1 MGCDIHMHVEYR
13 IQRHNKPAQWCDGN
27 LYEVNKFYEMDP
39 DDDEPKYRRV
49 YLTNERRNY
58 GLFGLLAGVRNY
70 GTKPIVAPRGFPKDV
85 PKSIAE
91 EYDSWGSDAHSASWL
106 TLAEL
111 MNAARSHPDLLDDLV
126 AELQEYFNRIFPN
139 PAPLIT
145 QNELRIVFWFDN

>member
-1 MGCDIHMHVEYR
+1 MGCDIHMQVEYR
-13 IQRHNKPAQWCDGN
+13 TKVDGTMQWWDGN
-27 LYEVNKFYEMDP
+27 LYEVNKFHDSYP
-39 DDDEPKYRRV
+39 DDPKYIRV
-49 YLTNERRNY
+49 HLINERRNY
-58 GLFGLLAGVRNY
+58 TLFGLLAGVRNY
-70 GTKPIVAPRGFPKDV
+70 NIKPIASPRGFPKDV
-85 PKSIAE
+85 SKSIAE

-111 MNAARSHPDLLDDLV
+111 MNAARSHPNLLDDLV

>member
-1 MGCDIHMHVEYR
+1 MGCDIHMQVEYR
-13 IQRHNKPAQWCDGN
+13 TKIDGTMQWCDGN
-27 LYEVNKFYEMDP
+27 LYEVNKFHDSYP
-39 DDDEPKYRRV
+39 DEPKYRRV
-49 YLTNERRNY
+49 HLNNERRHY
-58 GLFGLLAGVRNY
+58 TLFGLLAGIRNY
-70 GTKPIVAPRGFPKDV
+70 GIKPIAPPRGFPKDV
-85 PKSIAE
+85 SKSITE
-91 EYDSWGSDAHSASWL
+91 GYNSWGSDAHSASWL

>member
-1 MGCDIHMHVEYR
+1 MGCDIHMQVEYR
-13 IQRHNKPAQWCDGN
+13 TKVCGTMQWCDGN
-27 LYEVNKFYEMDP
+27 LYEVNKFHYNYP
-39 DDDEPKYRRV
+39 DDPKYTRV
-49 YLTNERRNY
+49 CLINERRNY
-58 GLFGLLAGVRNY
+58 TLFGLLAGVRNY

-85 PKSIAE
+85 SKSIAE

-111 MNAARSHPDLLDDLV
+111 MNATRSHPDLLDDLV

>member
-1 MGCDIHMHVEYR
+1 MGCDIHMQVEYR
-13 IQRHNKPAQWCDGN
+13 TKIDGTMQWCDGN
-27 LYEVNKFYEMDP
+27 LYEVNKFHIDYP
-39 DDDEPKYRRV
+39 DEPKYQRV
-49 YLTNERRNY
+49 HLNNERRNY
-58 GLFGLLAGVRNY
+58 TLFRLLAGIRYY
-70 GTKPIVAPRGFPKDV
+70 GIKPIAPPRGFPKDV
-85 PKSIAE
+85 SKSISE

-126 AELQEYFNRIFPN
+126 AELHTYFHRVFPN

>member
-1 MGCDIHMHVEYR
+1 MGCDIHMQVEYR
-13 IQRHNKPAQWCDGN
+13 TKVCGTMQWCDGN
-27 LYEVNKFYEMDP
+27 LYEVNKFHDSYP
-39 DDDEPKYRRV
+39 DEPKYTRV
-49 YLTNERRNY
+49 HLNNERRNY
-58 GLFGLLAGVRNY
+58 TLFGLLAGVRNY

-85 PKSIAE
+85 SKSIAE

-111 MNAARSHPDLLDDLV
+111 MNATRSYPDLLNYLV
-126 AELQEYFNRIFPN
+126 DELQEYFHRVFTN

>member
-1 MGCDIHMHVEYR
+1 MGCDIHMQVEYR
-13 IQRHNKPAQWCDGN
+13 TKIDGTVQWCDGN
-27 LYEVNKFYEMDP
+27 LYEVNKFHIDYP
-39 DDDEPKYRRV
+39 DEPKYQRV
-49 YLTNERRNY
+49 HLNNERRNY
-58 GLFGLLAGVRNY
+58 TLFGLLAGIRYY
-70 GTKPIVAPRGFPKDV
+70 GIKPIAPPRGFPKDV
-85 PKSIAE
+85 SKSISE

-126 AELQEYFNRIFPN
+126 AELQEYFHRVFPN

>member
-1 MGCDIHMHVEYR
+1 MGCDIHMNVEYR
-13 IQRHNKPAQWCDGN
+13 TKVDGTMQWWDGN
-27 LYEVNKFYEMDP
+27 LYEVNKFHDSYP
-39 DDDEPKYRRV
+39 DDPKYIRV
-49 YLTNERRNY
+49 HLNNERRNY
-58 GLFGLLAGVRNY
+58 TLFGLLAGIRYY
-70 GTKPIVAPRGFPKDV
+70 GIKPIAPPRGFPKDV
-85 PKSIAE
+85 SKSIAE

-126 AELQEYFNRIFPN
+126 VELQEYFNRIFPN

>member
-1 MGCDIHMHVEYR
+1 M
-13 IQRHNKPAQWCDGN
+13 QWCDGN
-27 LYEVNKFYEMDP
+27 LYEVNKFHDSYP
-39 DDDEPKYRRV
+39 DEPKYRRV
-49 YLTNERRNY
+49 HLNNERRHY
-58 GLFGLLAGVRNY
+58 TLFGLLAGIRNY
-70 GTKPIVAPRGFPKDV
+70 NIKPIAPPRGFPKDAS
-85 PKSIAE
+85 KSITE
-91 EYDSWGSDAHSASWL
+91 GYNSWGSDAHSASWL